1 MTTNNDYALSVG
13 ISDLE
18 RMTMLGETYM
28 PYCAEFLIEN
38 GLKQGL
44 NIADISCGPGNTSL
58 WLSQQVGM
66 KGKVLAIDNSDA
78 QLNILRKKILDR
90 QFTSEV
96 QFYS

>member
-1 MTTNNDYALSVG
+1 MTRDRDYALSVG

-18 RMTMLGETYM
+18 RMTMLGEIYM

-44 NIADISCGPGNTSL
+44 NIADIGCGPGNTSS

-66 KGKVLAIDNSDA
+66 TGKVLAIDNSDG
-78 QLNILRKKILDR
+78 QLNVLRKKILVV
-90 QFTSEV
+90 FK
-96 QFYS
+96 

>member
-1 MTTNNDYALSVG
+1 MTRDRDYALSVG

-18 RMTMLGETYM
+18 RMTMLGEIYM

-44 NIADISCGPGNTSL
+44 NIADIGCGPGNTSL

-66 KGKVLAIDNSDA
+66 TGKVLAIDNSDA
-78 QLNILRKKILDR
+78 QLNMP
-90 QFTSEV
+90 
-96 QFYS
+96 